1 MVMNKPIKEATE
13 PILKM
18 LHSYCAQFAE
28 HPLFL
33 AARDNQIPLPLLHEF
48 AFYQYSDSILWIP
61 MLALMKSK
69 AVRSPR
75 LRRAIEENMCCE
87 AGLGTTAHV
96 QLAGNLLRSLG
107 IFSVEAFPTGIY
119 AESASLWLSSD
130 FAEFTEPETAGWLL
144 VAETLVPIMFAKMKV
159 CFDRLDGCDTTYFAE
174 HITVDTDEHSAWMAE
189 AVEEVVD
196 LYGPAGVADIMA
208 GMEDARRE
216 TLEVPDQL
224 YEKLCASRSPTT

>member
-1 MVMNKPIKEATE
+1 LNNRIHEGTKPIFQR
-13 PILKM
+13 LND
-18 LHSYCAQFAE
+18 YCAEFAE

-33 AARDNQIPLPLLHEF
+33 AARDNRIPLPLLHEF

-75 LRRAIEENMCCE
+75 LRRAIEENICCE

-107 IFSVEAFPTGIY
+107 IFSVEAFPTGVY
-119 AESASLWLSSD
+119 AESASWWLSHD
-130 FAEFTEPETAGWLL
+130 FAEVTESETAGWLL
-144 VAETLVPIMFAKMKV
+144 VAETLVPIMFAEMKV
-159 CFDRLDGCDTTYFAE
+159 CFDRLDGCDTAYFAE
-174 HITVDTDEHSAWMAE
+174 HVTVDTDEHSAWMAE
-189 AVEEVVD
+189 AVEEVIGIF
-196 LYGPAGVADIMA
+196 GPKGIPDAIA
-208 GMEDARRE
+208 GMEDAWRE

-224 YEKLCASRSPTT
+224 CEKLLALKRHLP